1 MAITLRLNSYYVS
14 APIVFVNGTRLYYGY
29 TCNAGDVVEYR
40 FKKLSDYTYS
50 EVFSLDNESITI
62 TGLEEGDREDGYHYV
77 RFTADETWDGSTLA
91 FTIDIIDKSSFKT
104 LTISMS
110 PIESVTPWSSANLLI
125 EGNSYALNNN
135 LVPVG
140 QPVEVNA
147 NMSNL
152 DFVFDFDK
160 LNESNT
166 GVTESDITSI
176 TFGLSYYNEKY
187 STDLRFH
194 FIMPN
199 NDVTFGAD
207 FKVATACEVKTYVD
221 ETPYLATAYGLVGR
235 LLGDF
240 RANNVLNR
248 RPTKEGYTF
257 KGWYTDAE
265 LTTQATEG
273 TVLPSEGLN
282 LYAKFGTVTSTHT
295 VTFKEGDETIATVQ
309 VDDAQRVMPIEPLHS
324 TDASGNEFVYWALN
338 NVEYDFTTPVE
349 SDITLVAVYAKAG
362 SSKWIMSLPNCYVGL
377 KSDVADLP
385 KARVADGTKALAIS
399 ANAGEETAYIFHK
412 ASLTWIELQ
421 HYTVNI

>member
-1 MAITLRLNSYYVS
+1 MAISLSLNSYYVS

-29 TCNAGDVVEYR
+29 TCNAGDTVEYR

-50 EVFSLDNESITI
+50 EEFLLASEPLTI

-77 RFTADETWDGSTLA
+77 RFTADEAWNGSTL
-91 FTIDIIDKSSFKT
+91 FFNVDITDKSSFKT
-104 LTISMS
+104 LTTSMS
-110 PIESVTPWSSANLLI
+110 AIETVVPWGSANLLI
-125 EGNSYALNNN
+125 DGNSYALNNN
-135 LVPVG
+135 LVPIG
-140 QPVEVNA
+140 QPVEVDA
-147 NMSNL
+147 YMSNL

-160 LNESNT
+160 LSESNV
-166 GVTESDITSI
+166 GIAESDITSI
-176 TFGLSYYNEKY
+176 TFGISYYNEKY

-207 FKVATACEVKTYVD
+207 FKLATACEVKTYVD
-221 ETPYLATAYGLVGR
+221 ETPYLATSYGLVGR

-257 KGWYTDAE
+257 EGWYTDAE
-265 LTTQATEG
+265 LTTQATES

-282 LYAKFGTVTSTHT
+282 LYAKFSAITSLHT

-309 VDDAQRVMPIEPLHS
+309 VDDLQRVMPIEPLHS

-349 SDITLVAVYAKAG
+349 NDITLVAVYAKAG
-362 SSKWIMSLPNCYVGL
+362 SPKWIMSLPNCYVGL

-385 KARVADGTKALAIS
+385 KARVANGTKALAIS
-399 ANAGEETAYIFHK
+399 ANAGEETAYIFHR